1 MQYLGLMDCPYYQG
15 KVGEIDHKCC
25 GGRISKWARIKCKKR
40 GVVTAQ
46 NICTQ
51 RCEHGPKHRTFNMG
65 PKEESKNDLDDK
77 VEATR
82 LISEQKQ
89 VDIISKPKPVEIVDK
104 EESKS
109 SESSTA
115 ANERPKT
122 IWQVWTEEIL
132 AEKAKTNK

>member
-46 NICTQ
+46 DICTQ
-51 RCEHGPKHRTFNMG
+51 KCEHGPKHRTFNMG
-65 PKEESKNDLDDK
+65 PKEESKKDLDNNSE
-77 VEATR
+77 VMR
-82 LISEQKQ
+82 LISE
-89 VDIISKPKPVEIVDK
+89 PKPVEIVEK
-104 EESKS
+104 VEKKPIAQSNTS
-109 SESSTA
+109 S
-115 ANERPKT
+115 NRPKT

-132 AEKAKTNK
+132 ADKDKKNK

>member
-46 NICTQ
+46 DICTQ
-51 RCEHGPKHRTFNMG
+51 KCEHGPKHRTFNMG
-65 PKEESKNDLDDK
+65 PKEEPKKDLDNK
-77 VEATR
+77 AEVMK
-82 LISEQKQ
+82 LISE
-89 VDIISKPKPVEIVDK
+89 PKPVEIVDK
-104 EESKS
+104 VETKPVAQ
-109 SESSTA
+109 STNP
-115 ANERPKT
+115 NERSKT

-132 AEKAKTNK
+132 ADKDKKNQ

>member
-46 NICTQ
+46 DICTQ
-51 RCEHGPKHRTFNMG
+51 KCEHGPKHRTFNMG
-65 PKEESKNDLDDK
+65 PNEDSKKVLDNK
-77 VEATR
+77 VEVMK
-82 LISEQKQ
+82 LISE
-89 VDIISKPKPVEIVDK
+89 PKPVEIVEK
-104 EESKS
+104 VEKKPIAPSNTSSK
-109 SESSTA
+109 
-115 ANERPKT
+115 RPKT

-132 AEKAKTNK
+132 ADKDKKNK